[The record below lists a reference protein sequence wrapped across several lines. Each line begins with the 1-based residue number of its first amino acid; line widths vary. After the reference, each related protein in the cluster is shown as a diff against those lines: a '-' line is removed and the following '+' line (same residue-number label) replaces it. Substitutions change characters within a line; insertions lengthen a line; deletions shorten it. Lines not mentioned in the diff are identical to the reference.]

1 MQSRRLWA
9 VAAVALAAMVAA
21 AVLLPHS
28 PAGLRELLLS
38 AGPAAPVA
46 ALAAWILLTP
56 ALFPGTVLAAA
67 GGLAFGAVGG
77 AALAFGGAVAGGLAA
92 FALARTAAPGAADRF
107 VARSTRLA
115 RIDALLE
122 RRGFAAILAARLT
135 PGVPATGLH
144 YVAGASRVRPGAFIA
159 AMAVAAP
166 LRTVPYAVLGTGVA
180 AGSTLTLL
188 IAAASIALGAIA
200 SALLARHVLRAAPAG
215 A

>member
-1 MQSRRLWA
+1 MA
-9 VAAVALAAMVAA
+9 AA

-28 PAGLRELLLS
+28 PAGLRELLQS

-46 ALAAWILLTP
+46 ALAAWALLTP

-77 AALAFGGAVAGGLAA
+77 AALAFGGAVVGGLAA
-92 FALARTAAPGAADRF
+92 FTFARTVAGAEASRLI
-107 VARSTRLA
+107 ARSPRLA

-122 RRGFAAILAARLT
+122 RRGFAAILAARLM
-135 PGVPATGLH
+135 PGVPASGLH
-144 YVAGASRVRPGAFIA
+144 YVAGASRVRAGAFVG

-166 LRTVPYAVLGTGVA
+166 LRTVPYAVLGTAVGSGSIIA
-180 AGSTLTLL
+180 LATAGG
-188 IAAASIALGAIA
+188 SIALGAVA
-200 SALLARHVLRAAPAG
+200 SAVLLRRVLRPARAG